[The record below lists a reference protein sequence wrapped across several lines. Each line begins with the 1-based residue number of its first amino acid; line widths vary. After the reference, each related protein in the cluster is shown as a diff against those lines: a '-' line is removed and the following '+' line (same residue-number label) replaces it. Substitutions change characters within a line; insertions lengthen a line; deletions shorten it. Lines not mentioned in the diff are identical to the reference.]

1 VDAYC
6 YDFGVQEYIAEII
19 AGYPRYEDRRC
30 CGIVVA
36 ESRGKAKRLAVDH
49 EWHDTYVEW
58 TTPMHLRLIEKD
70 VQGPSRVVEALD
82 DPAFSLWD
90 EAGNVLDEIDK
101 QDEKNNVLE
110 DDWNDFLEEEGQELV
125 ATFGDLD

>member
-1 VDAYC
+1 MDAYC

-36 ESRGKAKRLAVDH
+36 VSRGKAKRLAVDH

-70 VQGPSRVVEALD
+70 VQGPSRVVEAPD

-90 EAGNVLDEIDK
+90 EAGNVLDEIDR
-101 QDEKNNVLE
+101 QDEENNVLE
-110 DDWNDFLEEEGQELV
+110 DDWNDFLEEEG
-125 ATFGDLD
+125 